1 MTKIKHIAHAVL
13 HVSDVS
19 ACSDWYC
26 DVLGMEIVVES
37 PHFPARFLS
46 FGRKD
51 HDIALFQTA
60 DIAEHSGREY
70 NHLAFEI
77 DGTFE
82 DLKRFRRR
90 LVDKGVTITGTVDH
104 GISYGIYFLDPDGH
118 QLEVFQQRTHADED
132 PKAVFRDVGVMATP
146 IDLESIEAPDAP

>member
-1 MTKIKHIAHAVL
+1 MTKIKEIGHAVL
-13 HVSDVS
+13 HVSNVDVS
-19 ACSDWYC
+19 SDWYC
-26 DVLGMEIVVES
+26 DVLGMQVVVQS
-37 PHFPARFLS
+37 ARFPARFLS

-51 HDIALFQTA
+51 HDIALFQSA
-60 DIAEHSGREY
+60 DSAAHAAREY

-77 DGTFE
+77 EGTLE

-118 QLEVFQQRTHADED
+118 QLEVFQQRTRPDED
-132 PKAVFRDVGVMATP
+132 PKARFREVGIKSTP
-146 IDLESIEAPDAP
+146 VDLEAITD

>member
-1 MTKIKHIAHAVL
+1 MTKIKEIGHAVL
-13 HVSDVS
+13 HVSNVAAS
-19 ACSDWYC
+19 SDWYC
-26 DVLGMEIVVES
+26 DILGMELVIES
-37 PHFPARFLS
+37 PQFPARFLS

-51 HDIALFQTA
+51 HDIALFQSA

-77 DGTFE
+77 DGTLE

-90 LVDKGVTITGTVDH
+90 LVDKGVTVTGTVDH

-118 QLEVFQQRTHADED
+118 QLEVFQHRTHPDED
-132 PKAVFRDVGVMATP
+132 PKAAFRDFGVMATP
-146 IDLESIEAPDAP
+146 VDLEALDE